1 MKSKQQR
8 QRIEERRIR
17 RERGECLDCGSPE
30 LANNK
35 DGSRSKYCV
44 PHLAVHSTAHRNK
57 RRDSRPAIVRPAHIE
72 IDEDGNPLPF
82 SETKKGKA
90 YEIALRNAIKRLGRT
105 RREGKVF
112 YTRVKLSQIKE
123 YLGENY
129 NDRHTLVCLESLEGS
144 HRVRYEQCGMFRS
157 WVYCEPPVEK
167 PKQYNNSAAMHRKPK
182 YHFEPVDRTRPAV
195 ESFPGGAA

>member
-57 RRDSRPAIVRPAHIE
+57 RRDSRPAIVRPANVE
-72 IDEDGNPLPF
+72 LDEDGNPLPF
-82 SETKKGKA
+82 GETKAGLA
-90 YEIALRNAIKRLGRT
+90 YQLVVRDAVKKIGRQRVNGET
-105 RREGKVF
+105 V
-112 YTRVKLSQIKE
+112 YTRVTERQLKD
-123 YLGENY
+123 YLG
-129 NDRHTLVCLESLEGS
+129 DRYSEHTRYILGILTGGHLLEWRQMGD
-144 HRVRYEQCGMFRS
+144 FWS
-157 WVYCEPPVEK
+157 WVYVEPPVEK
-167 PKQYNNSAAMHRKPK
+167 EKTYNNSAAMHRKPK

-195 ESFPGGAA
+195 ESFGVERAV

>member
-1 MKSKQQR
+1 MRARDQR
-8 QRIEERRIR
+8 ASIRAERR
-17 RERGECLDCGSPE
+17 ENNCCLDCGHPE
-30 LANNK
+30 LATNK
-35 DGSRSKYCV
+35 DGTKSKYCAS
-44 PHLAVHSTAHRNK
+44 HLSVHSTANRIKNRHYRA
-57 RRDSRPAIVRPAHIE
+57 PVRPAHLE
-72 IDEDGNPLPF
+72 LDDDGNPLPF

-144 HRVRYEQCGMFRS
+144 HLVRYEQCGLFRS
-157 WVYCEPPVEK
+157 WVYVEPPVEK

-195 ESFPGGAA
+195 ESFGVERAV